1 MIKLWNQTMPHRCV
15 EDAFEPYL
23 TPYDCDAAKTAIV
36 VCPGGAYCGRA
47 DYEGNDVGAWLNTIG
62 ITAFVLEYR
71 VAPSKAPAQP
81 SDAQRAMRLARK
93 LCMERGIERLGIMGF
108 SAGGHLAAIAYI
120 GYFRF
125 GKELPPEFVGRQPAE
140 LAEKSVAG
148 IRFHARWLAELVR
161 MELAGCRERRPPG
174 GKKRSDA
181 YYLEQCE
188 RFIDRS
194 YHQEPAL
201 ADLAEILRVNPNHL
215 GSAIRRASNGRSF
228 RELLTE
234 RRIRE
239 AKLLFSLEPSR
250 HTVAGVGR
258 RCGFSDSNYFSTVF
272 RKHTG
277 CSPREFLRRISGGG
291 VT

>member
-108 SAGGHLAAIAYI
+108 SAGGHLAATLSVHYDEAFYPPQDELDNLSACPDFTVLCYSVIDMGEYRHDWSR
-120 GYFRF
+120 RF
-125 GKELPPEFVGRQPAE
+125 LLGDVPDEAQIEFYSPLSWFAWVPPLSFSSFYEFA
-140 LAEKSVAG
+140 
-148 IRFHARWLAELVR
+148 F
-161 MELAGCRERRPPG
+161 
-174 GKKRSDA
+174 
-181 YYLEQCE
+181 
-188 RFIDRS
+188 
-194 YHQEPAL
+194 
-201 ADLAEILRVNPNHL
+201 
-215 GSAIRRASNGRSF
+215 
-228 RELLTE
+228 
-234 RRIRE
+234 
-239 AKLLFSLEPSR
+239 LFPSR
-250 HTVAGVGR
+250 NCDNIGRVCDNILCIASKYQLSFSFSVGQ
-258 RCGFSDSNYFSTVF
+258 FYIDFTSA
-272 RKHTG
+272 
-277 CSPREFLRRISGGG
+277 
-291 VT
+291 

>member
-108 SAGGHLAAIAYI
+108 SAGGHLAAHYSTCFDCPQVREIFPDSKGVQATVLGYPVIAADP
-120 GYFRF
+120 R
-125 GKELPPEFVGRQPAE
+125 
-140 LAEKSVAG
+140 VA
-148 IRFHARWLAELVR
+148 
-161 MELAGCRERRPPG
+161 
-174 GKKRSDA
+174 
-181 YYLEQCE
+181 
-188 RFIDRS
+188 
-194 YHQEPAL
+194 
-201 ADLAEILRVNPNHL
+201 HL
-215 GSAIRRASNGRSF
+215 GSFENLVGHSPLTQEEIEFFSCHTHVTGNTPPAFLWHTAPDDCVPVMNSLLYAQALAEHGVPFAMRVYPCGWHGLSTVDDQTNGP
-228 RELLTE
+228 
-234 RRIRE
+234 
-239 AKLLFSLEPSR
+239 LEPS
-250 HTVAGVGR
+250 VALAA
-258 RCGFSDSNYFSTVF
+258 DWIPAA
-272 RKHTG
+272 KHW
-277 CSPREFLRRISGGG
+277 LRLTLGKGAAQ
-291 VT
+291 

>member
-108 SAGGHLAAIAYI
+108 SAGGHLAATLSVHYDEAFYPPHDELDNLSACPDFTVLCYSVIDMGEYRHDWSRRFLQHRMQA
-120 GYFRF
+120 FR
-125 GKELPPEFVGRQPAE
+125 Q
-140 LAEKSVAG
+140 S
-148 IRFHARWLAELVR
+148 IRCSTPLHCKNVTCRMSCTSSRLDSTARRW
-161 MELAGCRERRPPG
+161 
-174 GKKRSDA
+174 RSMM
-181 YYLEQCE
+181 
-188 RFIDRS
+188 S
-194 YHQEPAL
+194 P
-201 ADLAEILRVNPNHL
+201 
-215 GSAIRRASNGRSF
+215 
-228 RELLTE
+228 
-234 RRIRE
+234 
-239 AKLLFSLEPSR
+239 
-250 HTVAGVGR
+250 
-258 RCGFSDSNYFSTVF
+258 SDS
-272 RKHTG
+272 
-277 CSPREFLRRISGGG
+277 GGSFCANG
-291 VT
+291 WSA